1 MSLVDQDARKTL
13 PEKKPMPNGPGL
25 IRENW
30 IHHGH
35 LTQSLIDVTCWIK
48 SRFSMSTYP
57 TRDQPQI
64 KLGTSHVILSDW
76 STHKG
81 QFWVYTLVNLP
92 EYPVRIILIVV

>member
-1 MSLVDQDARKTL
+1 
-13 PEKKPMPNGPGL
+13 
-25 IRENW
+25 
-30 IHHGH
+30 
-35 LTQSLIDVTCWIK
+35 
-48 SRFSMSTYP
+48 MSTYP